1 MPSVIGTLLPR
12 CGVEFPKKYFSIIS
26 LFRIILGLFAKGI
39 VSVTS
44 DLNRPEYYI
53 NRELSW
59 LDFNR
64 RVFEEA
70 RDTRNPLLERVRFL
84 GIVADILDEFF
95 EIRVA
100 GLLQLRDSGSSTT
113 GPDGLN
119 PDEQLQAIAAK
130 AHKLVWAH
138 YACWNDEL
146 LPALAEE
153 GIHLLEVSHLT
164 GDQRAFIQR
173 YWKEELEPILTPIV
187 IDPAHPFPRV
197 LNKALC
203 LGVLLRSN
211 GSTAIGVVTVPR
223 VLPRILRIPD
233 TGPGSVNLVTLA
245 GIVAYYL
252 NELFEGYEMTGWAA
266 FRVTR
271 NSDLYVNEEEADNLL
286 QEIAESLENRRKGEP
301 VRLEI
306 EAGAPERLVTFLR
319 RQFGLHED
327 QVYVADGPVNLNRV
341 MTICEVVNR
350 PDLKYL
356 PYTPVERSLPK
367 HPDQFFETLKS
378 RDILLHHPYES
389 FNTVI
394 DFISMAANDPRVLA
408 IKQTLYRTGED
419 SKVVQAL
426 IDAAEQ
432 GKEVTALVE
441 LKARFDE
448 NSNIEWAKQLEELG
462 VHVVY
467 GLLGMK
473 THCKLSMIVRR
484 DEDRLRRYVH
494 LGTGNYHDVTA
505 RFYTDLGLFTVRDDI
520 TAEVAEVFNL
530 LTAKSEETFQKL
542 LVAPT
547 TLMSGMI
554 DHIQRE
560 AQFAREGKSAR
571 IIAKMNGLVDP
582 KIIRELYDASIA
594 GVEIDLVVR
603 GICCLRPGMPGI
615 SEQIRVHS
623 IIGRFL
629 EHSRVFYFHN
639 DGDSRIWAG
648 SADWMNRNLR
658 GRIEVVFP
666 IEDPELKDRVFN
678 ELLLCL
684 NDRVKA
690 RLLQPDGSYIRA
702 EPLPNESALS
712 SQDALMSIAQGHNI
726 ELPPPNKLFR
736 TDNPSKTQ
744 AA

>member
-1 MPSVIGTLLPR
+1 
-12 CGVEFPKKYFSIIS
+12 
-26 LFRIILGLFAKGI
+26 
-39 VSVTS
+39 
-44 DLNRPEYYI
+44 
-53 NRELSW
+53 
-59 LDFNR
+59 
-64 RVFEEA
+64 
-70 RDTRNPLLERVRFL
+70 
-84 GIVADILDEFF
+84 
-95 EIRVA
+95 
-100 GLLQLRDSGSSTT
+100 
-113 GPDGLN
+113 
-119 PDEQLQAIAAK
+119 
-130 AHKLVWAH
+130 
-138 YACWNDEL
+138 
-146 LPALAEE
+146 
-153 GIHLLEVSHLT
+153 
-164 GDQRAFIQR
+164 
-173 YWKEELEPILTPIV
+173 
-187 IDPAHPFPRV
+187 
-197 LNKALC
+197 
-203 LGVLLRSN
+203 
-211 GSTAIGVVTVPR
+211 
-223 VLPRILRIPD
+223 
-233 TGPGSVNLVTLA
+233 
-245 GIVAYYL
+245 
-252 NELFEGYEMTGWAA
+252 
-266 FRVTR
+266 
-271 NSDLYVNEEEADNLL
+271 
-286 QEIAESLENRRKGEP
+286 
-301 VRLEI
+301 
-306 EAGAPERLVTFLR
+306 
-319 RQFGLHED
+319 
-327 QVYVADGPVNLNRV
+327 
-341 MTICEVVNR
+341 
-350 PDLKYL
+350 
-356 PYTPVERSLPK
+356 
-367 HPDQFFETLKS
+367 
-378 RDILLHHPYES
+378 
-389 FNTVI
+389 
-394 DFISMAANDPRVLA
+394 MAANDPRVLA

-505 RFYTDLGLFTVRDDI
+505 RFYTDLGLFTARDDI
-520 TAEVAEVFNL
+520 TSEVAEVFNL

-542 LVAPT
+542 LVATT

-554 DHIQRE
+554 EHIQRE
-560 AQFAREGKSAR
+560 AQFAREGKPAR

-615 SEQIRVHS
+615 SEQIRVYS

-702 EPLPNESALS
+702 EPLPNESSLS
-712 SQDALMSIAQGHNI
+712 SQDTLMSIAQGHDI
-726 ELPPPNKLFR
+726 ELPPPNKLLR
-736 TDNPSKTQ
+736 TDNPSKTR